1 MRRVHNRRSATE
13 LEVRLGDWI
22 WRTGRSEGLQ
32 LGYLLPWPEWST
44 DSQGM
49 PAGVGDWDKVIS
61 VGEGGGRKVG
71 GELLEMTHLRWDREE
86 MEAEEVAC
94 CRTWR
99 NWSKR

>member
-1 MRRVHNRRSATE
+1 
-13 LEVRLGDWI
+13 
-22 WRTGRSEGLQ
+22 
-32 LGYLLPWPEWST
+32 
-44 DSQGM
+44 M